1 MPDPDEGPTVLRIML
16 GTQLRN
22 LRESRG
28 ISAHEAA
35 KAIRASDSKISRI
48 ELGRSAI
55 REIDVLDLLTF
66 YGVDPEEREQ
76 FLTLAEQANRPGW
89 WHRFSDILPDWFKSY
104 IGMEEAAKSIRV
116 YDPLFVPGLLQTP
129 QYTAAVLALGDIP
142 VSEAERHVILRKER
156 QRRFIEGQL
165 KLWAI
170 VDESALRRPVGS
182 PRILRD
188 QLRYLISL
196 SDRQNL
202 TLQITSQGAGG
213 YAAPSGFS
221 ILRFGDRDMPDVV
234 YVEHLTSALYLD
246 KRVDVDRYLLAM
258 ERLSIISNKPA
269 ETSGILGA
277 IINELEEQIDDHSQ
291 RNARFGAG
299 RD

>member
-1 MPDPDEGPTVLRIML
+1 MPDPDDGPTVLRIML

-28 ISAHEAA
+28 FSAHDAA
-35 KAIRASDSKISRI
+35 RAIRASDSKISRI

-66 YGVDPEEREQ
+66 YGVDPDEREQ
-76 FLTLAEQANRPGW
+76 FLALAEQASRPGW
-89 WHRFSDILPDWFKSY
+89 WHRFSDIMPDWFKSY
-104 IGMEEAAKSIRV
+104 IGMEEAAKSIRT

-142 VSEAERHVILRKER
+142 VSETERHAILRKER
-156 QRRFIEGQL
+156 QRRFTEGQL

-182 PRILRD
+182 KEILRD
-188 QLRYLISL
+188 QLRYLVSL
-196 SDRQNL
+196 SSRQNL

-221 ILRFGDRDMPDVV
+221 ILRFGDKDMPDVV
-234 YVEHLTSALYLD
+234 YVEHLTSALYFD
-246 KRVDVDRYLLAM
+246 KKADVDRYLLAM

-269 ETSGILGA
+269 DTRGILST
-277 IINELEEQIDDHSQ
+277 IINQLEAEIYDHSQ
-291 RNARFGAG
+291 RNAGV
-299 RD
+299 